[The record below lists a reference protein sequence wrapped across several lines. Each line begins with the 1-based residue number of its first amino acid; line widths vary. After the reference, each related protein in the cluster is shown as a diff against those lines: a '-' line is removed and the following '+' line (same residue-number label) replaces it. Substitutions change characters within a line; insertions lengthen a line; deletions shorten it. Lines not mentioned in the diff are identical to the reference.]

1 MRAMIRF
8 GKQPR
13 LRFISHLDLQRF
25 FQRALNRTGLPIAWT
40 QGFNPHP
47 ILSFGSALALGWT
60 SEYEIL
66 DVKLSAPMGRRRTED
81 AMRAALPVD
90 LPVLEVRM
98 VDDRHPAPMA
108 MVRASDYEITLS
120 GETAA
125 ATLDAAE
132 EFLRRESVMAMR
144 KTKSGEREVDIRPM
158 ALSLERE
165 GDVLSA
171 RLMLTE
177 KDTLKPDLLVRALA
191 EIAGA
196 EVPEMRIHRRCLLGE
211 DESGALKGVKTVRL
225 DKSFKPIP
233 GTEEDLDCELLL
245 IAAGFLGP
253 QRYVPEAFGLELTP
267 RSCVRTPEGGYST
280 NVPKVFSAGDMRRGQ
295 SLVVWAIQEGR
306 AAAREVDAFLMGY
319 TN

>member
-1 MRAMIRF
+1 MKTVRVFFAKE
-8 GKQPR
+8 GR
-13 LRFISHLDLQRF
+13 LKYISHLDVTRCLARVF
-25 FQRALNRTGLPIAWT
+25 KRSRLPIWYT

-125 ATLDAAE
+125 ATLAAAE
-132 EFLRRESVMAMR
+132 EFLRRESVMAVR

-158 ALSLERE
+158 ALLLERE

-191 EIAGA
+191 EIAGV

-211 DESGALKGVKTVRL
+211 DESGALKPL
-225 DKSFKPIP
+225 M
-233 GTEEDLDCELLL
+233 EL
-245 IAAGFLGP
+245 
-253 QRYVPEAFGLELTP
+253 
-267 RSCVRTPEGGYST
+267 
-280 NVPKVFSAGDMRRGQ
+280 
-295 SLVVWAIQEGR
+295 
-306 AAAREVDAFLMGY
+306 
-319 TN
+319 

>member
-25 FQRALNRTGLPIAWT
+25 FQRALNRMGLPIAWT

-132 EFLRRESVMAMR
+132 EFLRRESVMAVR

-158 ALSLERE
+158 ALLLERK

-211 DESGALKGVKTVRL
+211 DESGALKPL
-225 DKSFKPIP
+225 M
-233 GTEEDLDCELLL
+233 EL
-245 IAAGFLGP
+245 
-253 QRYVPEAFGLELTP
+253 
-267 RSCVRTPEGGYST
+267 
-280 NVPKVFSAGDMRRGQ
+280 
-295 SLVVWAIQEGR
+295 
-306 AAAREVDAFLMGY
+306 
-319 TN
+319 

>member
-66 DVKLSAPMGRRRTED
+66 DVKLSAPMGRKRTED

-108 MVRASDYEITLS
+108 MVRASDYEIVLS
-120 GETAA
+120 GETAE

-132 EFLRRESVMAMR
+132 EFLRRDSVMAMR

-158 ALSLERE
+158 ALSIQRQ
-165 GDVLSA
+165 GDALLA

-191 EIAGA
+191 ELAGVEA
-196 EVPEMRIHRRCLLGE
+196 PEMRIHRKCLLGE
-211 DESGALKGVKTVRL
+211 DESGALKPL
-225 DKSFKPIP
+225 M
-233 GTEEDLDCELLL
+233 EL
-245 IAAGFLGP
+245 
-253 QRYVPEAFGLELTP
+253 
-267 RSCVRTPEGGYST
+267 
-280 NVPKVFSAGDMRRGQ
+280 
-295 SLVVWAIQEGR
+295 
-306 AAAREVDAFLMGY
+306 
-319 TN
+319 

>member
-66 DVKLSAPMGRRRTED
+66 DVKLSAPMGRKRTED
-81 AMRAALPVD
+81 AMRGALPVD

-132 EFLRRESVMAMR
+132 EFLRRESVMAVR

-158 ALSLERE
+158 ALLLERE

-211 DESGALKGVKTVRL
+211 DESGALRPL
-225 DKSFKPIP
+225 M
-233 GTEEDLDCELLL
+233 EL
-245 IAAGFLGP
+245 
-253 QRYVPEAFGLELTP
+253 
-267 RSCVRTPEGGYST
+267 
-280 NVPKVFSAGDMRRGQ
+280 
-295 SLVVWAIQEGR
+295 
-306 AAAREVDAFLMGY
+306 
-319 TN
+319 

>member
-1 MRAMIRF
+1 MRARIRF

-25 FQRALNRTGLPIAWT
+25 FQRARNRTGLPIAWT
-40 QGFNPHP
+40 QGFKPHP

-66 DVKLSAPMGRRRTED
+66 DVKLSVPMGRKRTEE

-108 MVRASDYEITLS
+108 MVRASDYEIALS

-144 KTKSGEREVDIRPM
+144 KTKSGEREVDVRPM
-158 ALSLERE
+158 ALSLKRE

-211 DESGALKGVKTVRL
+211 DESGALKPL
-225 DKSFKPIP
+225 M
-233 GTEEDLDCELLL
+233 EL
-245 IAAGFLGP
+245 
-253 QRYVPEAFGLELTP
+253 
-267 RSCVRTPEGGYST
+267 
-280 NVPKVFSAGDMRRGQ
+280 
-295 SLVVWAIQEGR
+295 
-306 AAAREVDAFLMGY
+306 
-319 TN
+319 

>member
-98 VDDRHPAPMA
+98 VDDCHPAPMA

-132 EFLRRESVMAMR
+132 EFLRRESVMAVR

-158 ALSLERE
+158 ALLLEHE

-211 DESGALKGVKTVRL
+211 DESGALKPL
-225 DKSFKPIP
+225 M
-233 GTEEDLDCELLL
+233 EL
-245 IAAGFLGP
+245 
-253 QRYVPEAFGLELTP
+253 
-267 RSCVRTPEGGYST
+267 
-280 NVPKVFSAGDMRRGQ
+280 
-295 SLVVWAIQEGR
+295 
-306 AAAREVDAFLMGY
+306 
-319 TN
+319 

>member
-125 ATLDAAE
+125 ATLAAAE
-132 EFLRRESVMAMR
+132 EFLRRESVMAVR

-158 ALSLERE
+158 ALLLERE

-191 EIAGA
+191 EIAGV

-211 DESGALKGVKTVRL
+211 DESGALKPL
-225 DKSFKPIP
+225 M
-233 GTEEDLDCELLL
+233 EL
-245 IAAGFLGP
+245 
-253 QRYVPEAFGLELTP
+253 
-267 RSCVRTPEGGYST
+267 
-280 NVPKVFSAGDMRRGQ
+280 
-295 SLVVWAIQEGR
+295 
-306 AAAREVDAFLMGY
+306 
-319 TN
+319 

>member
-81 AMRAALPVD
+81 AMCAALPVD

-132 EFLRRESVMAMR
+132 EFLRRESVMAVR

-158 ALSLERE
+158 ALLLERE

-211 DESGALKGVKTVRL
+211 DENGALKPL
-225 DKSFKPIP
+225 M
-233 GTEEDLDCELLL
+233 EL
-245 IAAGFLGP
+245 
-253 QRYVPEAFGLELTP
+253 
-267 RSCVRTPEGGYST
+267 
-280 NVPKVFSAGDMRRGQ
+280 
-295 SLVVWAIQEGR
+295 
-306 AAAREVDAFLMGY
+306 
-319 TN
+319 